1 MSANAKSSP
10 VGVEAILA
18 IGFGLVLAWG
28 WLTTGPS
35 NQELLAN
42 YAKAQD
48 LANLIWENKGFAW
61 WSPNYLGGAPTA
73 PLAGTALTMFWMWL
87 AGVTGGP
94 VVGGK
99 LMGFAALLVSGIFMA
114 AFLKRLTG
122 DDRAGWI
129 GAFLYALGPQ
139 AALRLAGNE
148 HMPVVFCMPYP
159 PLIGW
164 ALLEIATRNSGRG
177 MLILGMAVAAM
188 SLTFNKI
195 AAVFGPVALGLAIW
209 LHFQYP
215 SKGAP
220 LLKGCLIAAGIWLV
234 LGVLPQLSGLR
245 EAGRMT
251 LFSTDPLQ
259 GWQASFSIKAP
270 LSWFDRGGLFLQGMP
285 PNFTVEDGGF
295 YLGLILVAATAIAVE
310 SRRKGNPSPL
320 DGPIRIFLGLLL
332 LVHWFSLG
340 PRSGLGGIL
349 EFLKSAQGLQDW
361 ALPFFW
367 IAALGPVAVLA
378 VIWPE
383 GRWRW
388 PTFAVGLAIY
398 MLVPGFQLFELI
410 PLIGTVRAPW
420 SFWQVGGA
428 FCLGAVGGLAVARLC
443 PGKTRPWIPIV
454 AMILAAIDFSP
465 YYAKYFQTRL
475 DTGTY
480 EAFRQTADF
489 LKNQNRPGAILPL
502 SGRYFYLQLPQL
514 TGRPISTEAFQ
525 SYFMSK
531 GMRALQDGGGA
542 SADLMKISL
551 SVQGVRYIFIDR
563 KDVDTPEQL
572 QTAFRQQYPLV
583 YENNFF
589 TVLENPNSLAPGF
602 LARNYVSIP
611 KDSYAYSAA
620 DLGLVR
626 LYFLPVELTGV
637 EMNDPAL
644 AGVMNPQNGEVELT
658 PAFRDREG
666 EPFRILDSNFFQR
679 EGPNRIRISLP
690 GEPFWVTVTQAWH
703 PDWQVRIDGQPAE
716 LSRISLALLGFRAA
730 PGSREALLTF
740 EVPFWVSALLSLGL
754 MGWAGSLGGAAY
766 LRFGPAP
773 RVWKKWWEGEE
784 LEIEET
790 EEKAVSKKSETRG
803 QGAVAKIQKFLV
815 ILPTY
820 NEGETIQHVLEEVQA
835 KAPGAEI
842 LVVDDNS
849 PDGTAAKVKQT
860 PNFGKK
866 VHLLERPGKAGLGS
880 AYKEGFHWALKR
892 GYDAVVEMDADL
904 SHDPADVPKLLQA
917 LADGADIAVGSRYLN
932 GVRVLNWP
940 QSRLWVSSFGGW
952 YARRLTGLPM
962 TDPTSGF
969 KAIRRR
975 VLEGLDWDKFT
986 AQGYGFQIEIHFLAW
1001 QGGFRIQEVPIVFT
1015 ERREG
1020 QSKMSLQIAQEAALR
1035 VMQLALRRIFP

>member
-1 MSANAKSSP
+1 MSKDSSKGQFSFEAGLGL
-10 VGVEAILA
+10 VLGV
-18 IGFGLVLAWG
+18 VLAWG

-35 NQELLAN
+35 NQELLAD
-42 YAKAQD
+42 YAKSKD
-48 LANLIWENKGFAW
+48 LADLIWENKGFAW
-61 WSPNYLGGAPTA
+61 WTPNYLGGASTA
-73 PLAGTALTMFWMWL
+73 PLAGTALTRLWL
-87 AGVTGGP
+87 WLGGITGHP
-94 VVGGK
+94 VEGGK
-99 LMGFAALLVSGIFMA
+99 IVGFLTLLVSGLWMA
-114 AFLKRLTG
+114 AFLRRLTG
-122 DDRAGWI
+122 DSRAAWV
-129 GAFLYALGPQ
+129 GAFFYALGPQ
-139 AALRLAGNE
+139 SVLRLAGNE
-148 HMPVVFCMPYP
+148 HLPVVFCLPYP

-164 ALLEIATRNSGRG
+164 ALLEIATRNSGKG
-177 MLILGMAVAAM
+177 IVILAMATAAM

-195 AAVFGPVALGLAIW
+195 AVVFGPVALGLAIW
-209 LHFQYP
+209 LHFRYP
-215 SKGAP
+215 SRQAP
-220 LLKGCLIAAGIWLV
+220 LLKGCLMAAGIWV
-234 LGVLPQLSGLR
+234 MLGVLPQLPGLR
-245 EAGRMT
+245 EAAGMT
-251 LFSTDPLQ
+251 LFSTDPLE
-259 GWQASFSIKAP
+259 GWQASFSIKSA
-270 LSWFDRGGLFLQGMP
+270 LSWLDRDGLLSQGMP
-285 PNFTVEDGGF
+285 PNFTVEAGGF
-295 YLGLILVAATAIAVE
+295 YLGLVMVVATAISLE
-310 SRRKGNPSPL
+310 SRRRGTFSPL
-320 DGPIRIFLGLLL
+320 DGPIRVFLGLLL

-340 PRSGLGGIL
+340 PRTGLGGML
-349 EFLKSAQGLQDW
+349 EFLKAAQGLHNW
-361 ALPFFW
+361 VLPFFW

-388 PTFAVGLAIY
+388 PSFVVALAVFL
-398 MLVPGFQLFELI
+398 LVPGFRLFEAI
-410 PLIGTVRAPW
+410 PLVGTVRAPW
-420 SFWQVGGA
+420 AFWQVGGA
-428 FCLGAVGGLAVARLC
+428 FCLAAVAGLTVARLC
-443 PGKTRPWIPIV
+443 LGQTRAWIPAV
-454 AMILAAIDFSP
+454 ALVLAALDFSP
-465 YYAKYFQTRL
+465 YYAKYFQSRL
-475 DTGTY
+475 ETGTY
-480 EAFRQTADF
+480 AAFAQTCEF
-489 LKNQNRPGAILPL
+489 LKNQNKPGAVLPL
-502 SGRYFYLQLPQL
+502 SGRYFYLQLPQK
-514 TGRPISTEAFQ
+514 TGRRISTEALQ

-583 YENNFF
+583 YENEFF
-589 TVLENPNSLAPGF
+589 TVLENPNSLAPAF

-658 PAFRDREG
+658 SAFRDREG

-703 PDWQVRIDGQPAE
+703 PDWKVRIDGQPAE
-716 LSRISLALLGFRAA
+716 LNRISLALPGFRAT
-730 PGSREALLTF
+730 PGSREAVLTF
-740 EVPFWVSALLSLGL
+740 EAPFWVSALLSLGL
-754 MGWAGSLGGAAY
+754 IGWAGSLGGAAY

-773 RVWKKWWEGEE
+773 RVWKKWWEGDE
-784 LEIEET
+784 LEVEKK
-790 EEKAVSKKSETRG
+790 EEKMPTKKREEKL
-803 QGAVAKIQKFLV
+803 QGISPKIQKFLV
-815 ILPTY
+815 IIPTY
-820 NEGETIQHVLEEVQA
+820 NEGETIQHVLEEVQT

-849 PDGTAAKVKQT
+849 PDGTAGKVKQA

-880 AYKEGFHWALKR
+880 AYKEGFQWALKR
-892 GYDAVVEMDADL
+892 GYDAVAEMDADL

-917 LADGADIAVGSRYLN
+917 LADGADLAVGSRYLN
-932 GVRVLNWP
+932 GIRVLNWP

-952 YARRLTGLPM
+952 YARMLTGLPM

-1035 VMQLALRRIFP
+1035 VLQLALRRVFP

>member
-1 MSANAKSSP
+1 MSKGSHHFSMSTE
-10 VGVEAILA
+10 GWLGLA
-18 IGFGLVLAWG
+18 LGAVLAWG

-42 YAKAQD
+42 YAKSKD
-48 LANLIWENKGFAW
+48 IANLIWENKGFAW
-61 WSPNYLGGAPTA
+61 WSPAYLGGAPTA

-87 AGVTGGP
+87 GGFAGDP

-99 LMGFAALLVSGIFMA
+99 IMGFVALLISALFMV

-122 DDRAGWI
+122 DNRAAWI

-148 HMPVVFCMPYP
+148 HMPVIFCMPYP

-164 ALLEIATRNSGRG
+164 ALLEIATRSSGRG
-177 MLILGMAVAAM
+177 ILVLAMAVAAM

-195 AAVFGPVALGLAIW
+195 AAVFGPVMLGLAIW

-215 SKGAP
+215 SKGMP
-220 LLKGCLIAAGIWLV
+220 FLKGCLLAAGAWLV
-234 LGVLPQLSGLR
+234 LAVLPQLPGLR
-245 EAGRMT
+245 ETGRMT
-251 LFSTDPLQ
+251 LFSTDPLA
-259 GWQASFSIKAP
+259 GWQSSFSIKAP
-270 LSWFDRGGLFLQGMP
+270 LSWFDRGGLLLGGMP
-285 PNFTVEDGGF
+285 GNFTVDDGGF
-295 YLGLILVAATAIAVE
+295 YLGFILVVATAIAVE
-310 SRRKGNPSPL
+310 SRRRGNPSPL

-340 PRSGLGGIL
+340 PRSGWGGIL
-349 EFLKSAQGLQDW
+349 EFLKFAQGLQDW
-361 ALPFFW
+361 VLPFFW
-367 IAALGPVAVLA
+367 IAALGPIAVLA
-378 VIWPE
+378 LIWPE

-388 PTFAVGLAIY
+388 PTFAIGLAVY
-398 MLVPGFQLFELI
+398 MLVPGFRLFELL

-443 PGKTRPWIPIV
+443 PGKTRPWIPV
-454 AMILAAIDFSP
+454 TALILAAVDFTP
-465 YYAKYFQTRL
+465 YYAKYFQPRL
-475 DTGTY
+475 EAGTY
-480 EAFRQTADF
+480 DAFLQAGEF
-489 LKNQNRPGAILPL
+489 LKGQTKPGGILPL

-525 SYFMSK
+525 SYFMST
-531 GMRALQDGGGA
+531 GMRALQDGGST

-551 SVQGVRYIFIDR
+551 SAQGVRYILIDR
-563 KDVDTPEQL
+563 KDRDTPEPL

-583 YENNFF
+583 YENEFF
-589 TVLENPNSLAPGF
+589 TILENPSCLAPGF

-611 KDSYAYSAA
+611 RNSYAYSSA
-620 DLGLVR
+620 DLGLLR

-637 EMNDPAL
+637 EMSDPAL

-658 PAFRDREG
+658 ASFRDREG
-666 EPFRILDSNFFQR
+666 EPFRVMDSNSLRR
-679 EGPNRIRISLP
+679 EGPSQMRLSLSGDP
-690 GEPFWVTVTQAWH
+690 VWFSVTQAWH
-703 PDWQVRIDGQPAE
+703 PDWKVRIDGAPAE
-716 LSRISLALLGFRAA
+716 LHRVSLALPGFRAT
-730 PGSREALLTF
+730 PGSREATLSF
-740 EVPFWVSALLSLGL
+740 EPPAWTSFVVLLGL
-754 MGWAGSLGGAAY
+754 IGWTGSLGGAAY
-766 LRFGPAP
+766 LRFGPTP
-773 RVWKKWWEGEE
+773 KKWKKWWEGEE
-784 LEIEET
+784 TEIEAPAERVVSRKK
-790 EEKAVSKKSETRG
+790 EERG
-803 QGAVAKIQKFLV
+803 QGSTAKIQKFLV

-820 NEGETIQHVLEEVQA
+820 NEGEMIERVLEEILT

-849 PDGTAAKVKQT
+849 PDGTATKVRKAT
-860 PNFGKK
+860 PFGKK
-866 VHLLERPGKAGLGS
+866 IHLLERPGKAGLGS
-880 AYKEGFHWALKR
+880 AYKEGFQWALKR

-917 LADGADIAVGSRYLN
+917 LSDGADLAVGSRYLN

-952 YARRLTGLPM
+952 YARMLTGLPM

-975 VLEGLDWDKFT
+975 VLEGLDWEKFT

-1001 QGGFRIQEVPIVFT
+1001 QGGFCLREVPIVFT

-1020 QSKMSLQIAQEAALR
+1020 QSKMSLQIAQEAAWR
-1035 VMQLALRRIFP
+1035 VLQLALRRVFP